1 MGSLRPCG
9 LFRSLIALLQV
20 QLLVL
25 LCFPIVCSFVL
36 VCLLVGEVFKF
47 TASLV
52 IPFAFVAILFETME
66 DVLLPQAIASEAGC
80 KGQ

>member
-1 MGSLRPCG
+1 VFI
-9 LFRSLIALLQV
+9 LFYW
-20 QLLVL
+20 
-25 LCFPIVCSFVL
+25 FV

-66 DVLLPQAIASEAGC
+66 DVLLPQAIASKAGC
-80 KGQ
+80 EGQQKV

>member
-1 MGSLRPCG
+1 
-9 LFRSLIALLQV
+9 
-20 QLLVL
+20 
-25 LCFPIVCSFVL
+25 L

-66 DVLLPQAIASEAGC
+66 DVFLSKPVASEAGC
-80 KGQ
+80 E

>member
-1 MGSLRPCG
+1 MFSDCVFI
-9 LFRSLIALLQV
+9 LFYW
-20 QLLVL
+20 
-25 LCFPIVCSFVL
+25 FV
-36 VCLLVGEVFKF
+36 VCLLIGEIFKF
-47 TASLV
+47 TASLI